1 MEGKAVVQGEDW
13 GAKPLDTGFL
23 PRHIQDR
30 RWLLAARASIVLSV
44 LVAIL
49 YLIDGWEL
57 RGLALA
63 LYIYGGVPFPY
74 LLVRV
79 LRGRNIY
86 AHGSRNGGVANGFR
100 VGGYLA
106 GSLIILGEVSKVA
119 IPAFVS
125 WTWYGLSSD
134 VLSLLLMAA
143 CLGTNFSAFM
153 GLRGGMGVTL
163 ALWGLLVLSPL
174 SLFISLAAWLL
185 CMKLVKDTFYQALI
199 GFASAPLI
207 ALLITKDPYITGFAV
222 LFAALFILRYDRAI
236 DEFAL
241 ADKEGYRP
249 RA

>member
-1 MEGKAVVQGEDW
+1 M
-13 GAKPLDTGFL
+13 DTGFL
-23 PRHIQDR
+23 PRHIQNR
-30 RWLLAARASIVLSV
+30 KWLLAARASIVLSV

-49 YLIDGWEL
+49 YLIDGWEM

-63 LYIYGGVPFPY
+63 LYVYGGVPFPY
-74 LLVRV
+74 LLVRA

-106 GSLIILGEVSKVA
+106 GTLIIIGEVSKVA
-119 IPAFVS
+119 IPALAS
-125 WTWYGLSSD
+125 WAWYGFSSD
-134 VLSLLLMAA
+134 VLSLLLMAV
-143 CLGTNFSAFM
+143 CLGTNFSVFM

-174 SLFISLAAWLL
+174 SLIIALAVWLL

-199 GFASAPLI
+199 GFAAAPLI
-207 ALLITKDPYITGFAV
+207 TLLITEDPYITGFAA
-222 LFAALFILRYDRAI
+222 LFAALFLLRYDRKI

-241 ADKEGYRP
+241 AGKEGYRP
-249 RA
+249 RT